1 MQIGIPKWEIT
12 QIHNSLFWGEYQKG
26 ISHEQFGCLC
36 SLSKMSG
43 QLESVQ
49 SKKESYKSR

>member
-1 MQIGIPKWEIT
+1 MQIGIPKWEII
-12 QIHNSLFWGEYQKG
+12 QIHNSLFFLEYQKG